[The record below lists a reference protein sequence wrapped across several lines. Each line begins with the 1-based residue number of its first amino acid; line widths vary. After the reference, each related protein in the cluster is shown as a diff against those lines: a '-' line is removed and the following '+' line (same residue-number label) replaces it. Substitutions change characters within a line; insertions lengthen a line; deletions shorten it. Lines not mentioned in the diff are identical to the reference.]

1 MEGSNLL
8 NLHNLPLPSPKAR
21 IKDNPRDWNS
31 TLKHHMKLKN
41 DKAILESYSEMEA
54 SGVFP
59 LQSQLPVILKGCA
72 RLQNVNFGRKIH
84 SGIVKSGLIDDT
96 KVMTAL
102 VDFYCKCGFIDAARK
117 LFDDMADRDLVSWNA
132 MMCGFVQNLRNVD
145 AFSLFRRMI
154 ADGLRP
160 NGVTLVS
167 LLSACKD
174 LEEIKK
180 GQEIHCYC
188 LRNGLFNSEVHVG
201 TALVDFYSKYDAM
214 ASRSVF
220 NLMEIRN
227 KISWNVI
234 LYAYVYSG
242 DFDEA
247 MILFVDMLIKGI
259 DFDSVTF
266 LAILESSADL
276 GCLECGKQIHQL
288 AIKHGFLTDNY
299 VANALIVMYGK
310 CRDVEASYRVFVKMV
325 TADLVPWN
333 AMLASYGNCACFDE
347 AFGLFKRMQENKI
360 TENSI
365 TLATMLSI
373 CCQSGKLEMGK
384 ELHGFVIKTGYVKD
398 PGIESA
404 LLNMYVE
411 SSSISCASTLFNKMG
426 KPEVASWNK
435 IIKAWIDHGN
445 SYQAWELFDKM
456 QQGEDKPNSFTMVSL
471 LSGCEKSSIN
481 VGKSIHGHI
490 IRNGL
495 HVNPSLCTALSD
507 MYMNCGNEAASV
519 HLFWSYSYRDI
530 VSWNAMMT
538 NYFYAGQPL
547 KALSFF
553 CQMHSEV
560 KPNAVA
566 IIISLLCCARMADLP
581 KGRSLHAHITRRGIN
596 LDSDATCLGNA
607 LLTMYTKCGSIKD
620 AKKIFRMLRK
630 KDVISWNAMIA
641 AYGMHGQGNEA
652 LDVFDE
658 MLEAGEKPTG
668 VTFVSVLFSCSHS
681 GLVKEGYKVFHS
693 MVEEYGIRPQLIHY
707 GCMVDLLGRSGFLDA
722 ALSLV
727 HSMPME
733 PDASVWRA
741 LLSACQLSCNI
752 EMARFVAEKLNEV
765 EPLNSGNYLLL
776 SNIYAAAGRWEDV
789 RALKKEIKER
799 ELQKTIGTSCV
810 AVRNKIHSFTAGNQV
825 LDQNDVI
832 YEKLGGLLDDL
843 IRHWMIPDSGHVLH
857 N

>member
-8 NLHNLPLPSPKAR
+8 NLHNLLLPSQKAR

-31 TLKHHMKLKN
+31 TLKHHIKLKN
-41 DKAILESYSEMEA
+41 DRAILESYSEMEA
-54 SGVFP
+54 SGVLP
-59 LQSQLPVILKGCA
+59 LQSQLPVILKACA

-102 VDFYCKCGFIDAARK
+102 IDFYCKCGFLDAARK

-132 MMCGFVQNLRNVD
+132 MMCGFVENSRNMD
-145 AFSLFRRMI
+145 ALSLFRRMI

-160 NGVTLVS
+160 NGVTLVC
-167 LLSACKD
+167 LLSACRQMED
-174 LEEIKK
+174 IKK
-180 GQEIHCYC
+180 GQEIHCYS
-188 LRNGLFNSEVHVG
+188 LRNGLFNCEVHVG
-201 TALVDFYSKYDAM
+201 TALVDFYSNYDAM

-259 DFDSVTF
+259 DVDSITF
-266 LAILESSADL
+266 LAILESCADL

-288 AIKHGFLTDNY
+288 AIKDGFLTDNY

-310 CRDVEASYRVFVKMV
+310 CRDVEASYCVFVKILS
-325 TADLVPWN
+325 ADLATWN
-333 AMLASYGNCACFDE
+333 AMLASYGNCACFNE
-347 AFGLFKRMQENKI
+347 AFGLFKRMQESNIK
-360 TENSI
+360 EDSI
-365 TLATMLSI
+365 TLATMISI
-373 CCQSGKLEMGK
+373 CCQSGRLEMGK
-384 ELHGFVIKTGYVKD
+384 ELHAYVIKTGYVKD
-398 PGIESA
+398 SGIESA

-411 SSSISCASTLFNKMG
+411 SSSISCACTLLNKMG
-426 KPEVASWNK
+426 RPEVVSWNML
-435 IIKAWIDHGN
+435 IKAWIDHGN
-445 SYQAWELFDKM
+445 TYEAWKLFDKM
-456 QQGEDKPNSFTMVSL
+456 QNGEDKPNSFTMVSL
-471 LSGCEKSSIN
+471 LSGCEESSIN

-495 HVNPSLCTALSD
+495 HVNSSLCTALSD
-507 MYMNCGNEAASV
+507 MYMKCGNEAASV

-530 VSWNAMMT
+530 VSWNAMIT
-538 NYFYAGQPL
+538 NYFYTGQPL

-560 KPNAVA
+560 KPNAVT

-581 KGRSLHAHITRRGIN
+581 KGRSLHSYITRRDIN
-596 LDSDATCLGNA
+596 LDSGNA
-607 LLTMYTKCGSIKD
+607 LLTMYTKCGSLKD

-652 LDVFDE
+652 LEVFYE
-658 MLEAGEKPTG
+658 MLKAGEKPTS

-681 GLVKEGYKVFHS
+681 GLVEEGYRVFHS
-693 MVEEYGIRPQLIHY
+693 MVEDYGITPQVIHY

-722 ALSLV
+722 ALNLV
-727 HSMPME
+727 QSMPME

-741 LLSACQLSCNI
+741 LLSACKLSCNL
-752 EMARFVAEKLNEV
+752 EMARFVAQKLDEL

-799 ELQKTIGTSCV
+799 ELQKTTGTSWV
-810 AVRNKIHSFTAGNQV
+810 AVRNKIHSFTAGNQE

-832 YEKLGGLLDDL
+832 YEKLGGLLDDM